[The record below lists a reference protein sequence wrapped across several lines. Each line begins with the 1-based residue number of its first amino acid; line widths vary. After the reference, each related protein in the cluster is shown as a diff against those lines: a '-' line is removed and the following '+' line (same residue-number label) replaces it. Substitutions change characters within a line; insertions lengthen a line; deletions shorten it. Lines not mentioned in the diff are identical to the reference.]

1 MIYFQL
7 KKEENMRCVIC
18 NKTEDESYE
27 NHEKRLDTLTSS
39 YTRVL
44 KQLPRECTWVIVEYI
59 IGNNPWYSME
69 IWNWVCYTS
78 YFEKDYDY
86 TITCKDACRSCL
98 EASTLEY
105 YNIHGTTPCKLSD
118 YLEASVD
125 ENEIRG
131 ESPNDL
137 SIFSHKN
144 IYFRDFVCDGWRNTP
159 PFYQKNL
166 LGEDFI
172 TL

>member
-1 MIYFQL
+1 MDFIVDIPTCIICKKTRRESNTEHKRKLHKLTDIYCKSFY
-7 KKEENMRCVIC
+7 KPR
-18 NKTEDESYE
+18 
-27 NHEKRLDTLTSS
+27 
-39 YTRVL
+39 
-44 KQLPRECTWVIVEYI
+44 LPRECTHMIAEYVI
-59 IGNNPWYSME
+59 GDDSWYSME
-69 IWNWVCYTS
+69 VWNWVCYTS

-159 PFYQKNL
+159 PYYQKNL
-166 LGEDFI
+166 LNEDFL